1 MSIIHSLTIETGGV
15 LLALSL
21 VISGMVLV
29 AAAMFRYRTPRHGD
43 QFLRN
48 TVEDRYRV
56 EQGE

>member
-1 MSIIHSLTIETGGV
+1 MIERIQDLTIEAGGV

-21 VISGMVLV
+21 VISGMVWFCV
-29 AAAMFRYRTPRHGD
+29 WIYPRKTRGD

-56 EQGE
+56 EQGHE

>member
-1 MSIIHSLTIETGGV
+1 MTALTNLTIETGGV

-48 TVEDRYRV
+48 TVEQRYRA
-56 EQGE
+56 EQE

>member
-1 MSIIHSLTIETGGV
+1 MPALTNLTIEAGGV

-29 AAAMFRYRTPRHGD
+29 AAAMFRYRAPRHGD

-48 TVEDRYRV
+48 TVEQRYRA
-56 EQGE
+56 EQE